1 MSGRKDYIQPFDT
14 GTLNCERFRIPALYT
29 LSDGSVLAG
38 ADVRYGHGSDSPN
51 NIDIALAH
59 SADGYGGWQYTVVNH
74 FDDYADGVTDKD
86 SASFIDSAIV
96 QTATGRIIVITDVFP
111 SQGGYLQAKKGTGF
125 ADIEGKKRLL
135 LTDGKNNGKLS
146 TFGFYVGEMTD
157 GKAFVFDQKTGSK
170 TACSIDENFRLYKN
184 GEPVYCA
191 QKGADGVQI
200 QQNVFYSAA
209 DLQMY
214 RTVYLCLRYSDDN
227 GKTWSRPVL
236 LSDQLKKDNENFF
249 GICPGRGKVIEHNGK
264 ERILFC
270 VYNNHGLIDD
280 PICENAS
287 VIYSDD
293 NGISWHRSKK
303 VPLRR
308 GLTKTSE
315 SQLVELQT
323 GGGKV
328 LRMYA
333 RNNSNYIAFADS
345 TDGGETWTKFK
356 ADPILEGTRNCMV
369 SFLDTSKTIDGKQV
383 ILASAGGSIP
393 ARADGVLRVGLVEK
407 NADVKWIYTYRV
419 NQGFYGYSCLTELS
433 DGNFGLLYED
443 EPAHIQYMIFSVSG
457 NGEITEI
464 NGNNIVF
471 SENHTAKEQKIIRT
485 KRRRAKLLF
494 KLGLR

>member
-1 MSGRKDYIQPFDT
+1 MDKLYIQPFEK

-29 LSDGSVLAG
+29 LADGSVLAG
-38 ADVRYGHGSDSPN
+38 ADVRYSHGADSPN

-59 SADGYGGWQYTVVNH
+59 SADGYMDWQYTVVNH

-96 QTATGRIIVITDVFP
+96 QTETGRIIVIADVFP
-111 SQGGYLQAKKGTGF
+111 SQGGYLQAKKGTGY
-125 ADIEGKKRLL
+125 AVIDGKKRLL
-135 LTDGKNNGKLS
+135 LTDGKNNDKLS
-146 TFGFYVGEMTD
+146 RFGYYVGDLLD
-157 GKAFVFDQKTGSK
+157 GKAAVHDRRTGNK
-170 TACSIDENFRLYKN
+170 TAYSIDENFRLYKN
-184 GEPVYCA
+184 GEPLYCA
-191 QKGADGVQI
+191 QKGTDGVQS

-209 DLQMY
+209 ELQMY
-214 RTVYLCLRYSDDN
+214 RTIFLCMRYSDDN

-236 LSDQLKKDNENFF
+236 LSDRLKKDNENFF

-293 NGISWHRSKK
+293 NGITWHRSKQIA
-303 VPLRR
+303 LRK

-315 SQLVELQT
+315 SQLVELQAE
-323 GGGKV
+323 GKKV
-328 LRMYA
+328 LRIYA

-345 TDGGETWTKFK
+345 TDGGETWSQFK
-356 ADPILEGTRNCMV
+356 ADPALEGTRNCMV
-369 SFLDTSKTIDGKQV
+369 SFLDTDRKIDGRQV
-383 ILASAGGSIP
+383 ILSSAGGSIP

-407 NADVKWIYTYRV
+407 NTDITWIHTYRV
-419 NQGFYGYSCLTELS
+419 NQGFFGYSCLTALS

-443 EPAHIQYMIFSVSG
+443 EPAHIQYMIFSLSDK
-457 NGEITEI
+457 GEISEI
-464 NGNNIVF
+464 NGSNIDF
-471 SENHTAKEQKIIRT
+471 KENYTAKEKKIIRS
-485 KRRRAKLLF
+485 KRRNAKIRF
-494 KLGLR
+494 RFGLM

>member
-1 MSGRKDYIQPFDT
+1 MMNKQYTQPFDK
-14 GTLNCERFRIPALYT
+14 GTLDCERFRIPALYT
-29 LSDGSVLAG
+29 LADGSVLAG

-51 NIDIALAH
+51 NIDISLAH
-59 SADGYGGWQYTVVNH
+59 SADGYTDWQYTIVNH

-96 QTATGRIIVITDVFP
+96 QTKTGRIIVIADMFP

-125 ADIEGKKRLL
+125 ADIDGKKRLL
-135 LTDGKNNGKLS
+135 LTSGKNSENLS
-146 TFGFYVGEMTD
+146 TFGYYVGDMTD
-157 GKAFVFDQKTGSK
+157 GKAPVFNCKTKEK
-170 TACSIDENFRLYKN
+170 TEYCVDKNFRLYKN
-184 GEPVYCA
+184 GAPVFCT
-191 QKGADGVQI
+191 QKGADGVKI

-209 DLQMY
+209 ELQMY
-214 RTVYLCLRYSDDN
+214 RTVYLCMRYSDDL
-227 GKTWSRPVL
+227 GKTWSSPVV

-249 GICPGRGKVIEHNGK
+249 GICPGRGKVISYNGK

-293 NGISWHRSKK
+293 NGMTWHRSKK
-303 VPLRR
+303 IPLRA

-315 SQLVELQT
+315 SQLVELQAD
-323 GGGKV
+323 GKKV

-345 TDGGETWTKFK
+345 TDGGQNWTQFK
-356 ADPILEGTRNCMV
+356 ADPALEGTRNCMV
-369 SFLDTSKTIDGKQV
+369 SFLDTNKKIDGKQV
-383 ILASAGGSIP
+383 ILSSAGGSIP

-407 NADVKWIYTYRV
+407 NTDITWIHTYRV

-443 EPAHIQYMIFSVSG
+443 EPAHIQYMIFSVSDK
-457 NGEITEI
+457 GEITEI
-464 NGNNIVF
+464 NGNNISFV
-471 SENHTAKEQKIIRT
+471 EKYTAKEQKIIKS
-485 KRRRAKLLF
+485 KRRNAKILF